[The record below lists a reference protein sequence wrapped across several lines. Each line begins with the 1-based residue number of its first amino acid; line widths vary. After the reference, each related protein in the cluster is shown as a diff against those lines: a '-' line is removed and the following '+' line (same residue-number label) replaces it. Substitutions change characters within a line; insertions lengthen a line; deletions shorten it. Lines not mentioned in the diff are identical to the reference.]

1 MYLKHPFNVFLNRF
15 ICIFK
20 YIRLDIMNFEEFCLN
35 IGLKIKFFRQ
45 QQHLTQADLA
55 EKLEM
60 DVRYLSD
67 IERGK
72 KNFTLKTLHKVAKVL
87 GINPIEL
94 FVYTRANQE

>member
-1 MYLKHPFNVFLNRF
+1 
-15 ICIFK
+15 
-20 YIRLDIMNFEEFCLN
+20 MNYGEFCLN

-45 QQHLTQADLA
+45 QQHMTQADLA

-72 KNFTLKTLHKVAKVL
+72 KNFTLKTFYKISTALN
-87 GINPIEL
+87 INPIEL
-94 FVYTRANQE
+94 FVYTRVNQE

>member
-1 MYLKHPFNVFLNRF
+1 
-15 ICIFK
+15 
-20 YIRLDIMNFEEFCLN
+20 MNYGEFCLN

-45 QQHLTQADLA
+45 QQHMTQADLA

-72 KNFTLKTLHKVAKVL
+72 KNFTLKTLYKVSTAL
-87 GINPIEL
+87 NINP
-94 FVYTRANQE
+94 N